1 MATVTLNVS
10 GMACGG
16 CVQSITNVLKAL
28 AGVEKADVSLETRT
42 ATVVYDPAKVDVEQ
56 LEHSIIDAGYEIA
69 P

>member
-1 MATVTLNVS
+1 MATVTLNIS

-28 AGVEKADVSLETRT
+28 AGVEKADVSLEACT
-42 ATVVYDPAKVDVEQ
+42 ATVVYDPDKVDVEQ
-56 LEHSIIDAGYEIA
+56 LKRSIIDAGYEIA